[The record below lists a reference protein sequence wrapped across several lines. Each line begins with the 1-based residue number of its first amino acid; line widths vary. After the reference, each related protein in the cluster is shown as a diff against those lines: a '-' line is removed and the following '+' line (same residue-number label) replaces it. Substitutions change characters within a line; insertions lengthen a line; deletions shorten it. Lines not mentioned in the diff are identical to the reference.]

1 VPNTNKMQWPF
12 PAKDRDPWYETFEQ
26 MATAMD
32 SSGYASREDRQII
45 MGGGGDVTFD
55 AGTNSLTWAES
66 LDFYSLISGFK
77 VSIAATTVA
86 IADGEVIYL
95 NLTRS
100 PTQNISVS
108 TAAANQV
115 PNTDDAMAI
124 AVRVGTVV
132 YWRHGSKIDS
142 GETVNIFGVP
152 GTADQGDTY
161 ERSATF
167 GVPNGA
173 FLGESTLGRVMIG
186 GSLIGLS
193 AEVLEAV
200 TGGTITINVKVNAVT
215 KMTAVLSTTDSIL
228 KQTISAPGTYPV
240 GVGDQ
245 VTVEVVGA
253 GLVTASTLDN
263 GLTVNVALSTGVLL
277 PPGGLPDASASA
289 KGITRLSLD
298 PAIATA
304 PIAVGDN
311 DPRLSESRRV
321 IRTIAQP
328 ADGSAFT
335 VSFAPAMPSTDYIVI
350 HTLATVASH
359 FTLSTPEVG
368 KTVNDFTVVTSAA
381 PADGETIYFFVME
394 I

>member
-12 PAKDRDPWYETFEQ
+12 PAKDRDPWFETFEQ

-55 AGTNSLTWAES
+55 AGTNSLTWAEA
-66 LDFYSLISGFK
+66 LDFYSMISGFK
-77 VSIAATTVA
+77 VSVAATTVA

-95 NLTRS
+95 NLNRS
-100 PTQNISVS
+100 PQQNTSVS
-108 TAAANQV
+108 VAAANQV

-124 AVRVGTVV
+124 AVRVGAVV
-132 YWRHGSKIDS
+132 FWRHGSKVNS

-152 GTADQGDTY
+152 GTSDQGDTY
-161 ERSATF
+161 ERNATF

-173 FLGESTLGRVMIG
+173 FLGESTLGRVMIA

-193 AEVLEAV
+193 AEALEAV
-200 TGGTITINVKVNAVT
+200 TGGTITVNVKINAVT
-215 KMTAVLSTTDSIL
+215 KLTVVLNTTDSIL
-228 KQTISAPGTYPV
+228 DQIASAPGTHPV

-245 VTVEVVGA
+245 VTVEVIGA
-253 GLVTASTLDN
+253 GLVTASTLDD
-263 GLTVNVALSTGVLL
+263 GLTVNVGLSTGILL
-277 PPGGLPDASASA
+277 PPGGLPDASASI
-289 KGITRLSLD
+289 KGATRLSLD
-298 PAIATA
+298 PDVATA

-311 DPRLSESRRV
+311 DPRLTESRKV

-335 VSFAPAMPSTDYIVI
+335 VTIAPAMPSTNYIIVA
-350 HTLATVASH
+350 TLATVAAH
-359 FTLSTPEVG
+359 FTVSTPEVG
-368 KTVNDFTVVTSAA
+368 KTVNDFTVETSAE
-381 PADGETIYFFVME
+381 PADGDTIYFMVVE